1 MLHYNENET
10 LMAYAPSSSATPSET
25 RDRLRLALSRFY
37 KLEQFDLFFAPSLH
51 IARVLL
57 SQLFLR
63 QEQARN
69 QTRYASHYPVTELN
83 ILPAIPLM
91 AGNIMLVPH
100 VDLPNA
106 RVRPLRDCQN
116 QGVTEASESFA
127 SVLHHN
133 LIDDA
138 HLFVT
143 RLDRHAEICGDLVL
157 VALRTCDFS
166 TLVRS
171 ELRLFEQG
179 LSLTAVDAALRRFD
193 DPQWR
198 PYNAATV
205 DALSLP
211 GPMSLHSSHQPGLPF
226 ASFNLPPAIITTLC
240 DAEDVVKWPQQARLQ
255 LNANV
260 RGSGKKS
267 INMTHQLG
275 KRLQTLLG
283 CGGKSEKGAGR
294 STGAAI
300 GPERQ

>member
-1 MLHYNENET
+1 
-10 LMAYAPSSSATPSET
+10 MAHASSSSATPSGT

-37 KLEQFDLFFAPSLH
+37 KLEQFDLFFTPSLH
-51 IARVLL
+51 VARVLL

-83 ILPAIPLM
+83 VLPAIPLM

-100 VDLPNA
+100 VDLPNG
-106 RVRPLRDCQN
+106 RVRSLRDCQK

-127 SVLHHN
+127 SVLHQT
-133 LIDDA
+133 LIDEA
-138 HLFVT
+138 PLFVT

-179 LSLTAVDAALRRFD
+179 LTLTAVNDALRRFD
-193 DPQWR
+193 DPAWR

-211 GPMSLHSSHQPGLPF
+211 GPSGVHSSHQPGLPF
-226 ASFNLPPAIITTLC
+226 ASFSLPPSMITTLG

-260 RGSGKKS
+260 RSNGKKS
-267 INMTHQLG
+267 VNMTYQLG
-275 KRLQTLLG
+275 KRLQALFG
-283 CGGKSEKGAGR
+283 AGGKSEKGAGR
-294 STGAAI
+294 STGAGN
-300 GPERQ
+300 GPESQ

>member
-1 MLHYNENET
+1 
-10 LMAYAPSSSATPSET
+10 MAHALLPSET
-25 RDRLRLALSRFY
+25 PAEARDRLRLALSRFY
-37 KLEQFDLFFAPSLH
+37 KLEQFDLFFTPSLH
-51 IARVLL
+51 VAQVLL

-83 ILPAIPLM
+83 VLPAIPLV

-100 VDLPNA
+100 IELPQG

-127 SVLHHN
+127 SVLHQK
-133 LIDDA
+133 LIDEA

-157 VALRTCDFS
+157 VALRTHDFS

-179 LSLTAVDAALRRFD
+179 LSLHAVGDALRRFD

-211 GPMSLHSSHQPGLPF
+211 GPLLINSCNQPGLPF
-226 ASFNLPPAIITTLC
+226 ASFSVPASVISTLR

-267 INMTHQLG
+267 VNMTHHLCQ
-275 KRLQTLLG
+275 RLQSLFSA
-283 CGGKSEKGAGR
+283 GGKSEKLPGRAGG
-294 STGAAI
+294 SGV
-300 GPERQ
+300 GPESQ

>member
-1 MLHYNENET
+1 
-10 LMAYAPSSSATPSET
+10 MAHAPLSSET
-25 RDRLRLALSRFY
+25 SAEARDRLRLALSRYY
-37 KLEQFDLFFAPSLH
+37 KLEQFDLFFTPSLRV
-51 IARVLL
+51 AQVLL

-83 ILPAIPLM
+83 ILPAIPLV
-91 AGNIMLVPH
+91 AGNIRLVPH
-100 VDLPNA
+100 VELPQG

-127 SVLHHN
+127 SVLHQK
-133 LIDDA
+133 LIDEA

-143 RLDRHAEICGDLVL
+143 RLDRHAEICSDLVL
-157 VALRTCDFS
+157 VALRTHDFS

-179 LSLTAVDAALRRFD
+179 LMLTATDEALHRFD
-193 DPQWR
+193 DPLWR

-211 GPMSLHSSHQPGLPF
+211 GPLSITSCHQPGLPF
-226 ASFNLPPAIITTLC
+226 ASFDVPASLISTLT

-260 RGSGKKS
+260 RGSGKRS
-267 INMTHQLG
+267 VNMTHQLCR
-275 KRLQTLLG
+275 RLTSLLSTG
-283 CGGKSEKGAGR
+283 VKSEKVSG
-294 STGAAI
+294 GAAEAGF
-300 GPERQ
+300 GPESRSK